1 MKRTARAS
9 FVAILCAA
17 FTAAAM
23 AAEHYPERP
32 IRLIAPYPPGGGVD
46 LNARILADLLGPV
59 LGQTI
64 LVDNR
69 PGAGS
74 RLGTELVSKA
84 PPDGYTL
91 GLSAIDM
98 AIAAALYDNL
108 PYDTL
113 RDFVPISLLTEQ
125 PNILVAH
132 PSLAAKSLQEFIALA
147 RARPGKLTYST
158 SGIGTGPH
166 LATELLAL
174 SQKVELLH
182 VPYKGTGP
190 ALTGLLGNEVSV
202 SLATFASA
210 LPLVKSERLRALAVT
225 TRMRA
230 KALPAVPTVAESA
243 VPATNS
249 APGTVSSRRHEY
261 RARLSNASAAPASPC
276 SARPRHGSA
285 TNRKGSNPFR
295 PPRPTTVPT
304 SGRKSRSGRRWC
316 ARRTFPCN
324 KTSCRGRDH
333 GRGPE
338 PII

>member
-1 MKRTARAS
+1 
-9 FVAILCAA
+9 
-17 FTAAAM
+17 M
-23 AAEHYPERP
+23 AAERYPERP

-46 LNARILADLLGPV
+46 LNARILAELLGPV

-74 RLGTELVSKA
+74 RLGIELVSKA

-98 AIAAALYDNL
+98 AIAAALYDKL

-113 RDFVPISLLTEQ
+113 RDFVSISLLTEQ

-132 PSLAAKSLQEFIALA
+132 PSLAAKSLQELIALA

-174 SQKVELLH
+174 SQKVEFLH

-230 KALPAVPTVAESA
+230 KTLPAVPTVAESG
-243 VPATNS
+243 S
-249 APGTVSSRRHEY
+249 PGYEFSTWY
-261 RARLSNASAAPASPC
+261 GLIAPA
-276 SARPRHGSA
+276 RVPRRIVEHLSG
-285 TNRKGSNPFR
+285 
-295 PPRPTTVPT
+295 TTVAVLSTPEARQRYEAQGLDPIPST
-304 SGRKSRSGRRWC
+304 PGHYAAYLRSEIEKWTKVV
-316 ARRTFPCN
+316 RTAN
-324 KTSCRGRDH
+324 ISLQ
-333 GRGPE
+333 
-338 PII
+338 

>member
-1 MKRTARAS
+1 MNCAARPS
-9 FVAILCAA
+9 LIAILCAA
-17 FTAAAM
+17 CAAPVM
-23 AAEHYPERP
+23 AAERYPERP

-46 LNARILADLLGPV
+46 LNARILAELLGPV

-74 RLGTELVSKA
+74 RLGIELVSKA

-98 AIAAALYDNL
+98 AIAAALYDKL

-113 RDFVPISLLTEQ
+113 RDFVSISLLTEQ

-132 PSLAAKSLQEFIALA
+132 PSLAAKSLQELIALA

-174 SQKVELLH
+174 SQKVEFLH

-190 ALTGLLGNEVSV
+190 ALTGLLGNEVSF
-202 SLATFASA
+202 SLSTFASA
-210 LPLVKSERLRALAVT
+210 LPYVKAERLRAIAVT

-230 KALPAVPTVAESA
+230 KTLPAVPTVAESG
-243 VPATNS
+243 S
-249 APGTVSSRRHEY
+249 PGYEFSTWY
-261 RARLSNASAAPASPC
+261 GLIAPA
-276 SARPRHGSA
+276 RVPRRIVEHLSG
-285 TNRKGSNPFR
+285 
-295 PPRPTTVPT
+295 TTVAVLSTPEARQRYEAQGLDPIPST
-304 SGRKSRSGRRWC
+304 PAHYAAYLRSEIEKWTKVVR
-316 ARRTFPCN
+316 AAN
-324 KTSCRGRDH
+324 
-333 GRGPE
+333 
-338 PII
+338 IQLQ

>member
-1 MKRTARAS
+1 MNCAARPS
-9 FVAILCAA
+9 LIAILCAA
-17 FTAAAM
+17 CAAPVM
-23 AAEHYPERP
+23 AAERYPERP

-46 LNARILADLLGPV
+46 LNARILAELLGPV

-74 RLGTELVSKA
+74 RLGIELVSKA

-98 AIAAALYDNL
+98 AIAAALYDKL

-113 RDFVPISLLTEQ
+113 RDFVSISLLTEQ

-132 PSLAAKSLQEFIALA
+132 PSLAAKSLQELIALA

-174 SQKVELLH
+174 SQKVEFLH

-190 ALTGLLGNEVSV
+190 ALTGLLGNEVSF
-202 SLATFASA
+202 SLSTFASA
-210 LPLVKSERLRALAVT
+210 LPYVKTERLRAIAVT

-230 KALPAVPTVAESA
+230 KTLPAVPTVAESG
-243 VPATNS
+243 S
-249 APGTVSSRRHEY
+249 PGYEFSTWY
-261 RARLSNASAAPASPC
+261 GLIAPA
-276 SARPRHGSA
+276 RVPRRIVEHLSG
-285 TNRKGSNPFR
+285 
-295 PPRPTTVPT
+295 TTVAVLSTPEARQRYEAQGLDPIPST
-304 SGRKSRSGRRWC
+304 PGHYAAYLRSEIEKWTKVVR
-316 ARRTFPCN
+316 AAN
-324 KTSCRGRDH
+324 
-333 GRGPE
+333 
-338 PII
+338 IQLQ

>member
-1 MKRTARAS
+1 MNCAARPS
-9 FVAILCAA
+9 LIAILCAA
-17 FTAAAM
+17 CAAPVM
-23 AAEHYPERP
+23 AAERYPERP

-46 LNARILADLLGPV
+46 LNARILAELLGPV

-74 RLGTELVSKA
+74 RLGIELVSKA

-98 AIAAALYDNL
+98 AIAAALYDKL

-113 RDFVPISLLTEQ
+113 RDFVSISLLTEQ

-132 PSLAAKSLQEFIALA
+132 PSLAAKSLQELIALA

-174 SQKVELLH
+174 SQKVEFLH

-190 ALTGLLGNEVSV
+190 ALTGLLGNEVSF
-202 SLATFASA
+202 SLSTFASA
-210 LPLVKSERLRALAVT
+210 LPYVKAERLRAIAVT

-230 KALPAVPTVAESA
+230 KTLPAVPTVAESG
-243 VPATNS
+243 S
-249 APGTVSSRRHEY
+249 PGYEFSTWY
-261 RARLSNASAAPASPC
+261 GLIAPA
-276 SARPRHGSA
+276 RVPRRIVEHLSG
-285 TNRKGSNPFR
+285 
-295 PPRPTTVPT
+295 TTVAVLSTPEARQRYEAQGLDPIPST
-304 SGRKSRSGRRWC
+304 PGHYAAYLRSEIEKWTKVVR
-316 ARRTFPCN
+316 AAN
-324 KTSCRGRDH
+324 
-333 GRGPE
+333 
-338 PII
+338 IQLQ

>member
-23 AAEHYPERP
+23 AAERYPERP

-210 LPLVKSERLRALAVT
+210 IPLVKSERLRALAVT

-230 KALPAVPTVAESA
+230 KALPAVPTVAESGSPGYEFSTWYGLIA
-243 VPATNS
+243 PARVP
-249 APGTVSSRRHEY
+249 
-261 RARLSNASAAPASPC
+261 RAIVERLS
-276 SARPRHGSA
+276 SA
-285 TNRKGSNPFR
+285 TVAVLSTPE
-295 PPRPTTVPT
+295 
-304 SGRKSRSGRRWC
+304 
-316 ARRTFPCN
+316 ARQRYEPQ
-324 KTSCRGRDH
+324 GL
-333 GRGPE
+333 E
-338 PII
+338 PIPSTSAHYGAYLRSEIEKWTKVVRTANIHLQ